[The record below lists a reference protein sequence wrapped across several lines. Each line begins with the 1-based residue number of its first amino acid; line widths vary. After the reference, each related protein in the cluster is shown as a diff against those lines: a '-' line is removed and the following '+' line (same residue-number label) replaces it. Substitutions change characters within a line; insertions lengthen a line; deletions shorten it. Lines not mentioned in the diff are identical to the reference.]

1 MANAA
6 GSNIRCGV
14 SSTASKAGA
23 RTSPQFTRTH
33 ALGPARCAE
42 QYFCDHISQELFVE
56 HAVPV
61 GPKGRD
67 PIIEKWQ
74 KVAMLS
80 NESTVM
86 LKVLHENFHLDAIL
100 DLTKINTYD
109 VAMIN
114 KVLFNR
120 NFFEDWGK
128 CTTVSHDNY
137 IDQMVQFHFTVT
149 RLAAPQ
155 YFCDCIK
162 KGLFVE
168 HEIEKKSGKWQ
179 DVARMSNEVTVM
191 LKEFRGSTSYHWDAL
206 VELTLTRIEMAEKT
220 YSDALA
226 MLNTVLF
233 NNKFFEDKVLYN
245 DEFKIHWVDSYVDIM
260 TLFHAEVTAL
270 LKEPR
275 KSSFHDLT
283 LNFV

>member
-1 MANAA
+1 MA
-6 GSNIRCGV
+6 NIRCGV

-23 RTSPQFTRTH
+23 RTSPHYTRTH
-33 ALGPARCAE
+33 ARGPARCAE

-61 GPKGRD
+61 GPKERD

-86 LKVLHENFHLDAIL
+86 LKVLHENFQLDAIL

-114 KVLFNR
+114 KVLFDR
-120 NFFEDWGK
+120 HFFEDWGN
-128 CTTVSHDNY
+128 VSHDNY

-149 RLAAPQ
+149 RLAAAQ
-155 YFCDCIK
+155 YFCHCIA

-168 HEIEKKSGKWQ
+168 HELEKKSSKWQ

-191 LKEFRGSTSYHWDAL
+191 LKEFRGSTSYHLDAL
-206 VELTLTRIEMAEKT
+206 SELTLTLIDSIEMAEKT

-245 DEFKIHWVDSYVDIM
+245 DEFKICWVDYYVDIM